1 MNTTE
6 THGSPCPE
14 FWTWLPQAYHNGD
27 VGIQAKF
34 TKYNMEVAFLAGKQF
49 AFNQLGIQKQNITEN
64 MSALQAAAQQA
75 LAALKNNKR
84 VHYYC
89 EDTWYSCPK
98 HEEGCANELEGD
110 ECNCGADEVNKVLD
124 AAIADLEAALEQPE
138 PEPVAWMCSDETL
151 VYKGYSRFSRT
162 KDGPWNIPVYTHP
175 PRREWQG
182 LTEDEIWKCWW
193 YYDERAPEGEV
204 DFARAVEARLKELN
218 A

>member
-1 MNTTE
+1 MNATE
-6 THGSPCPE
+6 MQGSPCPE
-14 FWTWLPQAYHNGD
+14 FWIWLPQAYHNGD

-49 AFNQLGIQKQNITEN
+49 AFNQLDMQKQNITEN
-64 MSALQAAAQQA
+64 MNALQAAAQQA

-98 HEEGCANELEGD
+98 HEEGCANENEGD

-138 PEPVAWMCSDETL
+138 QEPVGQLQEEAFGRGQVLWFHKPT
-151 VYKGYSRFSRT
+151 
-162 KDGPWNIPVYTHP
+162 DGTPLYTHP
-175 PRREWQG
+175 PRRAWQT
-182 LTEDEIWKCWW
+182 LTDAEIVKLA
-193 YYDERAPEGEV
+193 DEV
-204 DFARAVEARLKELN
+204 DGEEHGVELFARAIEATLQERN